1 MDNPYQKMNLFT
13 IRKRSQSYMG
23 RYLNSKLPFENYR
36 SMVKDTYFVDK
47 TDLISQLIPSLEKE
61 KRFLCIT
68 RPGRFGKSVMANM
81 IGAFFGKAGDGEEI
95 FRD

>member
-1 MDNPYQKMNLFT
+1 
-13 IRKRSQSYMG
+13 MG

-61 KRFLCIT
+61 KRFFMHHQAQTFWKECY
-68 RPGRFGKSVMANM
+68 G
-81 IGAFFGKAGDGEEI
+81 
-95 FRD
+95 